1 MKKSWL
7 TILAL
12 MVLSTFTFTSFALA
26 TPWTTAGSTGSIDE
40 SDLDHFATSACR
52 LYFKTGTT
60 GTIIARYNVT
70 NPFDW
75 DPVHWNWNRL
85 YVSYKDPGDSSRIV
99 VSLKSVDLETGHP
112 STIARFDSND
122 FPALDSVQ
130 LQDIEVSHEFDF
142 HSKAYYIEA
151 YVKRTNT
158 SAGVGLFALKLDYLL
173 Y

>member
-112 STIARFDSND
+112 
-122 FPALDSVQ
+122 
-130 LQDIEVSHEFDF
+130 H
-142 HSKAYYIEA
+142 
-151 YVKRTNT
+151 
-158 SAGVGLFALKLDYLL
+158 G
-173 Y
+173 

>member
-1 MKKSWL
+1 
-7 TILAL
+7 

-26 TPWTTAGSTGSIDE
+26 TPWTAAGSTGSIDE
-40 SDLDHFATSACR
+40 SDLDEFATKLSY
-52 LYFKTGTT
+52 LYFKTGIT
-60 GTIIARYNVT
+60 GAIRARYNVT

-75 DPVHWNWNRL
+75 EGVHDGNWNKL

-99 VSLKSVDLETGHP
+99 VSLKSVDIETGRP

-122 FPALDSVQ
+122 FPALDSIQ

-158 SAGVGLFALKLDYLL
+158 SAGVGLFVIKLDYLV

>member
-26 TPWTTAGSTGSIDE
+26 TPWTIAGSTGSIDE
-40 SDLDHFATSACR
+40 SDLDEFATNLSY
-52 LYFKTGTT
+52 LYFKTGIT
-60 GTIIARYNVT
+60 GAIKARYNVT

-75 DPVHWNWNRL
+75 EAVHWNWNKL

-99 VSLKSVDLETGHP
+99 VFLKSVDLETGHS

-130 LQDIEVSHEFDF
+130 LQDIWVNHEFDF
-142 HSKAYYIEA
+142 YSKAYYIKA
-151 YVKRTNT
+151 YVKRTST
-158 SAGVGLFALKLDYLL
+158 SAGVGLFALKLDYFV